1 MTLIET
7 ERLTLRW
14 MTVEDAEMVLELVND
29 PDWLRYI
36 GDRGV
41 RTLADAQAYILTG
54 TVAMYNRLGFG
65 LYLAERKPD
74 GAPMGICGLI
84 KRDFLADVDL
94 GFAFLPAFRAQG
106 YAYESAAAVME
117 YARDTLGM
125 HRLLAITSLDNER
138 SGRLLE
144 RLGFRLEGV
153 IPVPPDGRDARL
165 FGIDFSR
172 DEAPKE
178 TAC

>member
-1 MTLIET
+1 MNLIET

-14 MTVEDAEMVLELVND
+14 MTVEDAEVILELLND

-41 RTLADAQAYILTG
+41 RNLADAQAYLLTG
-54 TVAMYNRLGFG
+54 TIAMYQRLGFG

-74 GAPMGICGLI
+74 GAPMGICGLV
-84 KRDFLADVDL
+84 KRDFLVDVDL

-106 YAYESAAAVME
+106 YAYESAAAVMD
-117 YARDTLGM
+117 YARDALGLKK
-125 HRLLAITSLDNER
+125 LLAITSTDNER

-144 RLGFRLEGV
+144 RLGFHLEG
-153 IPVPPDGRDARL
+153 IIQVPPDGKDARL
-165 FGIDFSR
+165 FEIDLS
-172 DEAPKE
+172 EE
-178 TAC
+178 TGR